1 MNLKE
6 GTRRLAL
13 ILGAVG
19 ALLGGFA
26 SYMELQ
32 TVLSQRA
39 LHNKFERF
47 ANSDVV
53 TQARADWVFARIP
66 PDYDAVA
73 KSLGGTTTVPL
84 FDPQGRVRDVP
95 SGDVSKALA
104 SGGERAIRFKAPDG
118 KERWVRESER
128 DAAIKSG
135 GVPDAPD
142 YSDQQ
147 KLLATTWRS
156 FGQERRDELIAKMS
170 PEQKSRLQSLI
181 EQQTQQGQDWFIENA
196 PTPSSEVNK
205 SDIKI
210 IHWSNDLGVD
220 SAETEDGN
228 TLYPTPAPPA
238 WTYFLTALF
247 PILGFFIPWGAIRA
261 IGWVG
266 AGFIAGSR

>member
-73 KSLGGTTTVPL
+73 KSLG
-84 FDPQGRVRDVP
+84 
-95 SGDVSKALA
+95 
-104 SGGERAIRFKAPDG
+104 
-118 KERWVRESER
+118 
-128 DAAIKSG
+128 
-135 GVPDAPD
+135 
-142 YSDQQ
+142 
-147 KLLATTWRS
+147 
-156 FGQERRDELIAKMS
+156 
-170 PEQKSRLQSLI
+170 
-181 EQQTQQGQDWFIENA
+181 
-196 PTPSSEVNK
+196 
-205 SDIKI
+205 
-210 IHWSNDLGVD
+210 
-220 SAETEDGN
+220 
-228 TLYPTPAPPA
+228 
-238 WTYFLTALF
+238 
-247 PILGFFIPWGAIRA
+247 
-261 IGWVG
+261 
-266 AGFIAGSR
+266 